1 MCQSCFCVCVC
12 VCVCTHACVCV
23 LEMYHLELAH
33 VITRGESW
41 TAELML

>member
-1 MCQSCFCVCVC
+1 MCFAMWFSITYLSFCA
-12 VCVCTHACVCV
+12 HACVCV
-23 LEMYHLELAH
+23 LEIYHLELAH